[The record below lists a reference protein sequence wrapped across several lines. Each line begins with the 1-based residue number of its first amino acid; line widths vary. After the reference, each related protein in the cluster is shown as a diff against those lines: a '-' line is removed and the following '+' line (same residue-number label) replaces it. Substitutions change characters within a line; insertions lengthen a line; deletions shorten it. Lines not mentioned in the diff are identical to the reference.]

1 MGKWL
6 AVALAAPLALATEAH
21 AQVKGL
27 LPGDVVSVATTRAL
41 DLRLHEETG
50 FTRPAP
56 LVRGMIVHRE
66 LTPNGVIGI
75 GMANIYAKRKGS
87 ELRLGE
93 RPARAKKPAVSFVFK
108 F

>member
-6 AVALAAPLALATEAH
+6 AVAFAAPLAMATGAQ

-27 LPGDVVSVATTRAL
+27 LPSNAVSVATTRAL

-50 FTRPAP
+50 YPRAVP
-56 LVRGMIVHRE
+56 LVRGMIVHRQ
-66 LTPNGVIGI
+66 LAPNSIIGV

-87 ELRLGE
+87 DLRVGE
-93 RPARAKKPAVSFVFK
+93 RPARAKKPAVTFLFR